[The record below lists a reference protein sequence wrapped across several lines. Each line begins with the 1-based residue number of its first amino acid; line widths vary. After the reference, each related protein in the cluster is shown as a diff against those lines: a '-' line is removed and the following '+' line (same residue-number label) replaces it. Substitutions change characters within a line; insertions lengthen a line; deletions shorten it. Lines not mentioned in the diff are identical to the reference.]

1 MAALRV
7 NIETI
12 VFILLGRNG
21 MNANGSTIL
30 AWDGSFDGASLRVEG
45 EALIN
50 KLLSLWREVKKDKKM
65 GGWVHMSP
73 ASDEY
78 KYYKSFCAGYEAYA
92 YDRLGGLYT
101 SECTRE
107 SFEIAIKHY
116 GKAQVIYK
124 LLGCEGELNAVTCN
138 LDFARVMLRDQNFS
152 GPKSV
157 VQVRRSGPTAHFVK
171 TRKDAYEFDIQA
183 FGKNDERT
191 ILAGISYAGTLRDAN
206 CHIEAERLATKM
218 SATSRQ
224 VIGLE
229 HDYTKRADEMLNKCR
244 ARLVALKPD
253 CLKKKNLCDLHGVV
267 DFHKRFQAL
276 RYEEDEDVY
285 VLTGPITKPRK
296 VNEER
301 VFNVTSD
308 HVLLQAGCPVVCRG
322 LKNAPH
328 LNGKLGQVKSIYN
341 AVDKSSFRVD
351 NVAFYLPST
360 GLRFS
365 VHFVDTSLK
374 PAAVKL
380 ENLRIVFDLPDEAQ
394 A

>member
-1 MAALRV
+1 M
-7 NIETI
+7 
-12 VFILLGRNG
+12 
-21 MNANGSTIL
+21 
-30 AWDGSFDGASLRVEG
+30 
-45 EALIN
+45 
-50 KLLSLWREVKKDKKM
+50 
-65 GGWVHMSP
+65 
-73 ASDEY
+73 
-78 KYYKSFCAGYEAYA
+78 GYEAYA
-92 YDRLGGLYT
+92 YNRLGALYN

-107 SFEIAIKHY
+107 SLEIAIKHY

-124 LLGCEGELNAVTCN
+124 LLGCEKELNTVTCN
-138 LDFARVMLRDQNFS
+138 LDLVRVMLRDQNFS
-152 GPKSV
+152 GPKSE
-157 VQVRRSGPTAHFVK
+157 VQTRRSGPTALFVK
-171 TRKDAYEFDIQA
+171 FRKDAYEFNIQA
-183 FGKNDERT
+183 FGKNDEHT

-206 CHIEAERLATKM
+206 CHIEAEHPATKM

-244 ARLVALKPD
+244 TRLVALKPD
-253 CLKKKNLCDLHGVV
+253 CFKKKNLCDIHGVV
-267 DFHKRFQAL
+267 DFGNRFLAL

-308 HVLLQAGCPVVCRG
+308 HVLLSAGCPVVCRG

-328 LNGKLGQVKSIYN
+328 LNGKLGQMKSVYN
-341 AVDKSSFRVD
+341 AVDKSPFRVD
-351 NVAFYLPST
+351 HVAHFFPST

-365 VHFVDTSLK
+365 VHFVDTSTK